1 MKVYLAMTLL
11 IVLILSSC
19 KAELRDLCYDH
30 NHWNNVDI
38 RFDWQHAPGAD
49 AKGMSVLF
57 YNQQEPGREAERY
70 EFIGHQGGQARLLPG
85 TWQAIAYNN
94 DTEAILYR
102 GSESINT
109 LEAYTRESSIEEGT
123 QLTRAGMPRATG
135 TEDEPVILE
144 PDPLWG
150 VASEPIVTNTE
161 KKDVALTLLPTARA
175 HRMTIT
181 IHNVPNLQYT
191 KGVAGSITGLAPG
204 VNMLT
209 GEPLEG
215 CATEAFVG
223 SVIDETTLQMH
234 LMTFGHCPHETAGS
248 IHAHKL
254 VIYAILN
261 VALIVAGF
269 FQEDIAKELLKDGDF
284 IPTLIVSII
293 PIYPEKFVDMLPI
306 LVPMVCAVF
315 TSILFACL
323 IGRARREVGAAAASQ
338 MRY

>member
-11 IVLILSSC
+11 TVLILSSC

-38 RFDWQHAPGAD
+38 RFDWQHAPEAD

-57 YNQQEPGREAERY
+57 YNQLEPGREAERY

-85 TWQAIAYNN
+85 TWQALAYNN

-123 QLTRAGMPRATG
+123 QLTSAGMPRATG

-161 KKDVALTLLPTARA
+161 KKDVSMTLLPTARA

-191 KGVAGSITGLAPG
+191 NGIGGSLTGLAPG

-234 LMTFGHCPHETAGS
+234 LMIFGHCPHESAGS

-254 VIYAILN
+254 VIYAILADN
-261 VALIVAGF
+261 SKWYYTVDVSNQMHSKSPDPGPGPDPTVDDDEVNIELEQLPIPKPITNGSGF
-269 FQEDIAKELLKDGDF
+269 QPGVDGWQN
-284 IPTLIVSII
+284 IEIN
-293 PIYPEKFVDMLPI
+293 VDM
-306 LVPMVCAVF
+306 
-315 TSILFACL
+315 
-323 IGRARREVGAAAASQ
+323 
-338 MRY
+338 